1 MESGAVKL
9 PADGRGV
16 FLRAQVYA
24 YVNGTHH
31 LDNIDGNARSYDA
44 NGNTTYNPD
53 TLSSTFVY
61 DDRNRLEAMSGSPQ
75 GLYRYNAR
83 GERLIKQ
90 SGFMN
95 FGLKERVSSYDEQGK
110 LVAYLD
116 YEYDNRGRRLLK
128 GSYDLVYLDD
138 LPVAMLSKGKISYL
152 ETDHLGTSRLA
163 VDSVTHAEQWS
174 WDFFADAFGAN
185 DAIVNDGKVDLPLRY
200 PGQQYDAESGLHYN
214 YFRDYEP
221 GTGRYIESDPI
232 GLVGGAATFLYA
244 NGSPAIFADL
254 KGGIPEPGFLIPP
267 NYRNSTIVCDGRGG
281 IEPYIPLNPFDME
294 CIGDCIRLHEL
305 IHVRDFKAANPWVCR
320 GQKQFTRINEFDEA
334 ELWRSERNAYT
345 ESLRCLKIKLESEM
359 SNPCPACRIRLESEI
374 EKHEKELDRFTR

>member
-1 MESGAVKL
+1 
-9 PADGRGV
+9 
-16 FLRAQVYA
+16 
-24 YVNGTHH
+24 
-31 LDNIDGNARSYDA
+31 
-44 NGNTTYNPD
+44 
-53 TLSSTFVY
+53 
-61 DDRNRLEAMSGSPQ
+61 MSGSPH

-110 LVAYLD
+110 LISYLD

-221 GTGRYIESDPI
+221 GWSVP
-232 GLVGGAATFLYA
+232 
-244 NGSPAIFADL
+244 
-254 KGGIPEPGFLIPP
+254 LI
-267 NYRNSTIVCDGRGG
+267 
-281 IEPYIPLNPFDME
+281 
-294 CIGDCIRLHEL
+294 
-305 IHVRDFKAANPWVCR
+305 
-320 GQKQFTRINEFDEA
+320 
-334 ELWRSERNAYT
+334 
-345 ESLRCLKIKLESEM
+345 
-359 SNPCPACRIRLESEI
+359 SNRWEV
-374 EKHEKELDRFTR
+374 